1 MYNVTKMVRHTL
13 KIFIFSKIFFIIGS
27 VNMLWAYELLK
38 SGLPLLPLMGGG
50 GILSCICWTFPSISK
65 ITPGVSDH
73 FVILYFKWLT
83 SCKINVL

>member
-1 MYNVTKMVRHTL
+1 MG
-13 KIFIFSKIFFIIGS
+13 IGVAQVGVAFAAS
-27 VNMLWAYELLK
+27 Y
-38 SGLPLLPLMGGG
+38 GGG